1 MTGWS
6 ALVLLLGATM
16 AVLWLL
22 KLRGSALTIAAAA
35 LLFGGAGYAL
45 QGSPTLKA
53 TPRTTADEPA
63 PPDLTGPRHAF
74 FGTFT
79 PAERWLILADSYSRS
94 GETMEAAQVIQSA
107 IRAHPQDPE
116 LWTGFG
122 NALVDHNHML
132 TPAARVAFARAIA
145 LAPNYPGP
153 RFFFGLALLRSGD
166 RAGALEQWR
175 TILAKAPP
183 KASWRATL
191 EAGITLA
198 IAGPA

>member
-1 MTGWS
+1 MTET
-6 ALVLLLGATM
+6 V
-16 AVLWLL
+16 
-22 KLRGSALTIAAAA
+22 
-35 LLFGGAGYAL
+35 
-45 QGSPTLKA
+45 Q
-53 TPRTTADEPA
+53 
-63 PPDLTGPRHAF
+63 GPRPWWHPDIHADRR
-74 FGTFT
+74 
-79 PAERWLILADSYSRS
+79 ARLLARNR
-94 GETMEAAQVIQSA
+94 IQSA

-153 RFFFGLALLRSGD
+153 RFFFGRALLRSGD

-191 EAGITLA
+191 EAGIALA